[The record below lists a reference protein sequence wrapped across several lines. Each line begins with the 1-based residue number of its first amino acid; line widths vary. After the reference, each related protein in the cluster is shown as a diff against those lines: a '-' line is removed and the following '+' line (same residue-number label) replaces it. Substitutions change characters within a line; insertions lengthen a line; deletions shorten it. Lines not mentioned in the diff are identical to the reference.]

1 MTQAAHAEPTVK
13 MGLPM
18 SNGKLAMWMFLVTE
32 IMFFTGLIGTYI
44 ILRNGTPGSTEP
56 LRWPHPHEVH
66 LDERI
71 GAFNTF
77 VLICSSFTVVL
88 AHYMVVKRNFKAATL
103 LIGGTLALG
112 ALFLVVKAYEYK
124 GKYDHDILPGLMG
137 ENLLVRKDKDGK
149 EVGKPMTADK
159 ERLLYPTSVAWYEH
173 VRGELKAIV
182 DKGPADDKYAKESAE
197 LLDAM
202 NGKDVTRTDAQGNAV
217 KNEKG
222 EELKDYVP
230 PLSPAELGN
239 RVNELLEN
247 AEKDGKTLHV
257 APAIPFGNLW
267 ASCYFAMTG
276 FHALHVLGGL
286 VIFAIILLM
295 GMMGK
300 LGPQHESMLELTGL
314 YWHFVDIV
322 WIFLFPLLYLI

>member
-1 MTQAAHAEPTVK
+1 
-13 MGLPM
+13 
-18 SNGKLAMWMFLVTE
+18 
-32 IMFFTGLIGTYI
+32 
-44 ILRNGTPGSTEP
+44 
-56 LRWPHPHEVH
+56 
-66 LDERI
+66 
-71 GAFNTF
+71 
-77 VLICSSFTVVL
+77 L
-88 AHYMVVKRNFKAATL
+88 AHYMVVKRNFKAATML
-103 LIGGTLALG
+103 VGATLALG

-124 GKYDHDILPGLMG
+124 GKIDHDILPGLMG

-149 EVGKPMTADK
+149 EVGAPMTAEK
-159 ERLLYPTSVAWYEH
+159 ERLLFPTSVAWYER

-182 DKGPADDKYAKESAE
+182 DKGPADDKFVKQSAE
-197 LLDAM
+197 LLEAM
-202 NGKDVTRTDAQGNAV
+202 NGKDVTRTDAQGNGV

-222 EELKDYVP
+222 EELKDYMP
-230 PLSPAELGN
+230 PLSPAALGN
-239 RVNELLEN
+239 RVNELLED

-295 GMMGK
+295 GIMGK
-300 LGPQHESMLELTGL
+300 LGPRHESMLELTGL